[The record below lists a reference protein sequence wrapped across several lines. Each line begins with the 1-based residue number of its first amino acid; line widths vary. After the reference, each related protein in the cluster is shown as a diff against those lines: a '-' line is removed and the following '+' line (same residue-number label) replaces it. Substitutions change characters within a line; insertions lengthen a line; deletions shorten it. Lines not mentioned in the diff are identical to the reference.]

1 MEDSRDIDD
10 DSKAVLATELIKSTD
25 LDEVIME
32 INYLNLDNTI
42 DAQNASTAVLGS
54 WFSTP
59 KKYRIQTLTR
69 MYGFGDSNP
78 DNYAF
83 NSSVDEMDK
92 DRERHYSSKIDV
104 SNDLDNIYGDQHQ
117 VCEES

>member
-1 MEDSRDIDD
+1 MEDSKDIDD
-10 DSKAVLATELIKSTD
+10 DTKDVHATELINSTD

-32 INYLNLDNTI
+32 INYLDMTSTI